1 MKKLFITAFLML
13 SICAFAQND
22 WEKPQAKPIQQEP
35 QKEKKL
41 SEKKKDKVDEVD
53 VKYLEGAVPVVDGKV
68 VFTLDLD
75 VPGKDAQQIYDI
87 TYQVLEDLTKD
98 TNQFPESC
106 IALVNKKEHVIAAK
120 YKEWLVFQ
128 NSFLSL
134 DRTIFNYTI
143 IANCSDN
150 HATITLSR
158 ISYSYEMNR
167 GTNQG
172 LEETAENWIVD
183 KYALNKSKTKLNK
196 MSGKFRRKTIDRK
209 DYIFKTLTDKLL
221 N

>member
-13 SICAFAQND
+13 PICAFAQND

-143 IANCSDN
+143 IANCSDT